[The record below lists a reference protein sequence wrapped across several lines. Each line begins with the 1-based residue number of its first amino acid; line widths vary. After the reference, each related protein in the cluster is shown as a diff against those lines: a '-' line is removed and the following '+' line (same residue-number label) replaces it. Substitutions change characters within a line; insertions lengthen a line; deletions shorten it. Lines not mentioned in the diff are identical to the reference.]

1 MHAPGVSMHLVLEH
15 QVLTPGACMGSHRKH
30 AVITPKIC
38 NQLRY
43 VGGAETKKVKLAS
56 DLIKIGES
64 SGPRKS
70 AEQQQDILDMP

>member
-1 MHAPGVSMHLVLEH
+1 
-15 QVLTPGACMGSHRKH
+15 MG
-30 AVITPKIC
+30 

-43 VGGAETKKVKLAS
+43 VGGADNKKVKLVS
-56 DLIKIGES
+56 DLKTIGES